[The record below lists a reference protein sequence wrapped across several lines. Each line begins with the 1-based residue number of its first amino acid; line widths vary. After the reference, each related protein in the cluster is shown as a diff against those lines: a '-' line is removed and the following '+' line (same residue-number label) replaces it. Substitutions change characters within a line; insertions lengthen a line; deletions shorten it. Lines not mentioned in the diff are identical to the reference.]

1 MNYDYDVLIV
11 GGGLVGGSLALALG
25 NTPLR
30 IGVIES
36 IPEEKR
42 LASSAGDRALAL
54 AWGSSLI
61 LDQIG
66 VWQGAE
72 KKATPIRHIH
82 VSDRGHF
89 GKLRMSAQ
97 REGVPALGYVATAR
111 TLEEEVAARLN
122 QSPVT
127 MICPASVVGL
137 KACGEAVHVSLRE
150 GDKSINLTARLLVAA
165 DGGNSTV
172 RQLLEIGQAIGDYAQ
187 TAIVTE
193 VETGKSSD
201 FTAYERFTPT
211 GPLAFLP
218 VAKKRYS
225 VVWTQKAAGAAA
237 LLAMPEKEFTD
248 HLQSAF
254 GYWLGKI
261 ALASRRQ
268 AFPLKLIRAERMTGE
283 RVVLVGNAMHQ
294 LHPVAGQ
301 GLNLGLRDIAMLAEM
316 LTARLEFGE
325 DIGEKAFLE
334 RYAQARQ
341 ADLNRVIRFTDTTV
355 RIFSTDFFPAAFA
368 RNAGLLAL
376 DRFQPGKRLLAQYA
390 MGLGNRIPRFG
401 PPLKINPWFQELP
414 L

>member
-11 GGGLVGGSLALALG
+11 GGGLVGGSLALALAD
-25 NTPLR
+25 TALR

-36 IPEEKR
+36 VPEDKR
-42 LASSAGDRALAL
+42 IASSAGDRALAL
-54 AWGSSLI
+54 AWGSAQI
-61 LDQIG
+61 LGQVG

-72 KKATPIRHIH
+72 KKAAPIRHIH
-82 VSDRGHF
+82 VSDQGYF
-89 GKLRMSAQ
+89 GKLRMSAE

-111 TLEEEVAARLN
+111 TLEEEVALRLS

-127 MICPASVVGL
+127 MICPASVIGL
-137 KACGEAVHVSLRE
+137 KAGSEAVHVSLRE
-150 GDKSINLTARLLVAA
+150 GNESINLTARLLVAA

-172 RQLLEIGQAIGDYAQ
+172 RKLLEIGQSIRDYGQ

-193 VETGKSSD
+193 VNTGKSGD
-201 FTAYERFTPT
+201 FTAYERFTPV

-225 VVWTQKAAGAAA
+225 VVWTQKADDAAE
-237 LLAMPEKEFTD
+237 LLAMPDSAFTD
-248 HLQSAF
+248 RLQSAF

-268 AFPLKLIRAERMTGE
+268 AFPLKLIRAERMADE
-283 RVVLVGNAMHQ
+283 RVVLIGNAMHQ

-301 GLNLGLRDIAMLAEM
+301 GLNLGLRDVAMLAEM
-316 LTARLEFGE
+316 LVARLAFGE
-325 DIGEKAFLE
+325 DIGERTFLE

-341 ADLNRVIRFTDTTV
+341 ADLDRVIRFTDSTV
-355 RIFSTDFFPAAFA
+355 RIFSTDFAPVALA

-376 DRFQPGKRLLAQYA
+376 DRFLPGKRLLAQYA

-401 PPLKINPWFQELP
+401 
-414 L
+414 

>member
-11 GGGLVGGSLALALG
+11 GGGLVGGSLALALAD
-25 NTPLR
+25 TALR

-36 IPEEKR
+36 VPEDKR
-42 LASSAGDRALAL
+42 IASSAGDRALAL
-54 AWGSSLI
+54 AWGSAQI
-61 LDQIG
+61 LGQVG

-72 KKATPIRHIH
+72 KKAAPIRHIH
-82 VSDRGHF
+82 VSDQGYF
-89 GKLRMSAQ
+89 GKLRMSAE

-111 TLEEEVAARLN
+111 TLEEEVALRLS

-127 MICPASVVGL
+127 MICPASVIGL
-137 KACGEAVHVSLRE
+137 KAGSEAVHVSLRE
-150 GDKSINLTARLLVAA
+150 GNESINLTARLLVAA

-172 RQLLEIGQAIGDYAQ
+172 RKLLEIGQSIRDYGQ

-193 VETGKSSD
+193 VNTGKSGD
-201 FTAYERFTPT
+201 FTAYERFTPV

-225 VVWTQKAAGAAA
+225 VVWTQKADDAAE
-237 LLAMPEKEFTD
+237 LLAMSDSAFTD
-248 HLQSAF
+248 RLQSAF

-268 AFPLKLIRAERMTGE
+268 AFPLKLIRAERMADE
-283 RVVLVGNAMHQ
+283 RVVLIGNAMHQ

-301 GLNLGLRDIAMLAEM
+301 GLNLGLRDVAMLAEM
-316 LTARLEFGE
+316 LVARLAFGE
-325 DIGEKAFLE
+325 DIGERTFLE

-341 ADLNRVIRFTDTTV
+341 ADLDRVIRFTDSTV
-355 RIFSTDFFPAAFA
+355 RIFSTDFAPVALA

-376 DRFQPGKRLLAQYA
+376 DRFLPGKRLLAQYA

-401 PPLKINPWFQELP
+401 
-414 L
+414 

>member
-11 GGGLVGGSLALALG
+11 GGGLVGGSLALALAD
-25 NTPLR
+25 TALR
-30 IGVIES
+30 IGVIEAV
-36 IPEEKR
+36 PEDKR
-42 LASSAGDRALAL
+42 IASSAGDRALAL
-54 AWGSSLI
+54 AWGSAQI
-61 LDQIG
+61 LGQVG

-72 KKATPIRHIH
+72 KKAAPIRHIH
-82 VSDRGHF
+82 VSDQGYF
-89 GKLRMSAQ
+89 GKLRMSAE

-111 TLEEEVAARLN
+111 TLEEEVAARLS

-127 MICPASVVGL
+127 MICPASVIGL
-137 KACGEAVHVSLRE
+137 KAGSEAVHVSLRE
-150 GDKSINLTARLLVAA
+150 GNESMNLTARLLVAA

-172 RQLLEIGQAIGDYAQ
+172 RKLLEIGQSIRDYGQ

-193 VETGKSSD
+193 VNTGKSGD
-201 FTAYERFTPT
+201 FTAYERFTPV

-225 VVWTQKAAGAAA
+225 VVWTQKADDAAE
-237 LLAMPEKEFTD
+237 LLAMSDSAFTD
-248 HLQSAF
+248 RLQSAF

-268 AFPLKLIRAERMTGE
+268 AFPLKLIRAERMADE
-283 RVVLVGNAMHQ
+283 RVVLIGNAMHQ

-301 GLNLGLRDIAMLAEM
+301 GLNLGLRDVAMLAEM
-316 LTARLEFGE
+316 LVARLVFGE
-325 DIGEKAFLE
+325 DIGERAFLE

-341 ADLNRVIRFTDTTV
+341 ADLDRVIRFTDSTV
-355 RIFSTDFFPAAFA
+355 RIFSTGFAPVALA

-401 PPLKINPWFQELP
+401 
-414 L
+414 

>member
-11 GGGLVGGSLALALG
+11 GGGLVGGSLALALAD
-25 NTPLR
+25 TALR

-36 IPEEKR
+36 VPEDKR
-42 LASSAGDRALAL
+42 IASSAGDRALAL
-54 AWGSSLI
+54 AWGSAQI
-61 LDQIG
+61 LGQVS

-72 KKATPIRHIH
+72 KKAAPIRHIH
-82 VSDRGHF
+82 VSDQGYF
-89 GKLRMSAQ
+89 GKLRMSAE

-111 TLEEEVAARLN
+111 TLEEEVALRLS

-127 MICPASVVGL
+127 MICPASVIGL
-137 KACGEAVHVSLRE
+137 KAGSEAVHVSLRE
-150 GDKSINLTARLLVAA
+150 GNESINLTARLLVAA

-172 RQLLEIGQAIGDYAQ
+172 RKLLEIGQSIRDYGQ

-193 VETGKSSD
+193 VNTGKSGD
-201 FTAYERFTPT
+201 FTAYERFTPV

-225 VVWTQKAAGAAA
+225 VVWTQKADDAAE
-237 LLAMPEKEFTD
+237 LLAMSDSAFTD
-248 HLQSAF
+248 RLQSAF

-268 AFPLKLIRAERMTGE
+268 AFPLKLIRAERMADE
-283 RVVLVGNAMHQ
+283 RVVLIGNAMHQ

-301 GLNLGLRDIAMLAEM
+301 GLNLGLRDVAMLAEM
-316 LTARLEFGE
+316 LVARLAFGE
-325 DIGEKAFLE
+325 DIGERTFLE

-341 ADLNRVIRFTDTTV
+341 ADLDRVIRFTDSTV
-355 RIFSTDFFPAAFA
+355 RIFSTDFAPVALA

-376 DRFQPGKRLLAQYA
+376 DRFLPGKRLLAQYA

-401 PPLKINPWFQELP
+401 
-414 L
+414 

>member
-11 GGGLVGGSLALALG
+11 GGGLVGGSLALALAD
-25 NTPLR
+25 TALR
-30 IGVIES
+30 IGVIEAV
-36 IPEEKR
+36 PEDKR
-42 LASSAGDRALAL
+42 IASSAGDRALAL
-54 AWGSSLI
+54 AWGSAQI
-61 LDQIG
+61 LGQVG

-72 KKATPIRHIH
+72 KKAAPIRHIH
-82 VSDRGHF
+82 VSDQGYF
-89 GKLRMSAQ
+89 GKLRMSAE

-111 TLEEEVAARLN
+111 TLEEEVALRLS

-127 MICPASVVGL
+127 MICPASVIGL
-137 KACGEAVHVSLRE
+137 KAGSEAVHVSLRE
-150 GDKSINLTARLLVAA
+150 GNESINLTARLLVAA

-172 RQLLEIGQAIGDYAQ
+172 RKLLEIGQSIRDYGQ

-193 VETGKSSD
+193 VNTGKSGD
-201 FTAYERFTPT
+201 FTAYERFTPV

-225 VVWTQKAAGAAA
+225 VVWTQKADDAAE
-237 LLAMPEKEFTD
+237 LLAMPDSAFTD
-248 HLQSAF
+248 RLQSAF

-268 AFPLKLIRAERMTGE
+268 AFPLKLIRAERMADE
-283 RVVLVGNAMHQ
+283 RVVLIGNAMHQ

-301 GLNLGLRDIAMLAEM
+301 GLNLGLRDVAMLAEM
-316 LTARLEFGE
+316 LVARLAFGE
-325 DIGEKAFLE
+325 DIGERTFLE

-341 ADLNRVIRFTDTTV
+341 ADLDRVIRFTDSTV
-355 RIFSTDFFPAAFA
+355 RIFSTDFAPVALA

-376 DRFQPGKRLLAQYA
+376 DRFLPGKRLLAQYA

-401 PPLKINPWFQELP
+401 
-414 L
+414 

>member
-11 GGGLVGGSLALALG
+11 GGGLVGGSLALALAD
-25 NTPLR
+25 TALR
-30 IGVIES
+30 IGVIEAV
-36 IPEEKR
+36 PEDKR
-42 LASSAGDRALAL
+42 IASSAGDRALAL
-54 AWGSSLI
+54 AWGSAQI
-61 LDQIG
+61 LGQVG

-72 KKATPIRHIH
+72 KKAAPIRHIH
-82 VSDRGHF
+82 VSDQGYF
-89 GKLRMSAQ
+89 GKLRMSAE

-111 TLEEEVAARLN
+111 TLEEEVALRLS

-127 MICPASVVGL
+127 MICPASVIGL
-137 KACGEAVHVSLRE
+137 KAGSEAVHVSLRE
-150 GDKSINLTARLLVAA
+150 GNESINLTARLLVAA

-172 RQLLEIGQAIGDYAQ
+172 RKLLEIGQSIRDYGQ

-193 VETGKSSD
+193 VNTGKSGD
-201 FTAYERFTPT
+201 FTAYERFTPV

-225 VVWTQKAAGAAA
+225 VVWTQKADDAAE
-237 LLAMPEKEFTD
+237 LLAMSDSAFTD
-248 HLQSAF
+248 RLQSAF

-268 AFPLKLIRAERMTGE
+268 AFPLKLIRAERMADE
-283 RVVLVGNAMHQ
+283 RVVLIGNAMHQ

-301 GLNLGLRDIAMLAEM
+301 GLNLGLRDVAMLAEM
-316 LTARLEFGE
+316 LGARLAFGE
-325 DIGEKAFLE
+325 DIGERTFLE

-341 ADLNRVIRFTDTTV
+341 ADLDRVIRFTDSTV
-355 RIFSTDFFPAAFA
+355 RIFSTDFAPVALA

-376 DRFQPGKRLLAQYA
+376 DRFLPGKRLLAQYA

-401 PPLKINPWFQELP
+401 
-414 L
+414 

>member
-11 GGGLVGGSLALALG
+11 GGGLVGGSLALALAD
-25 NTPLR
+25 TALR
-30 IGVIES
+30 IGVIEAV
-36 IPEEKR
+36 PEDKR
-42 LASSAGDRALAL
+42 IASSAGDRALAL
-54 AWGSSLI
+54 AWGSAQI
-61 LDQIG
+61 LGQVG

-72 KKATPIRHIH
+72 KKAAPIRHIH
-82 VSDRGHF
+82 VSDQGYF
-89 GKLRMSAQ
+89 GKLRMSAE

-111 TLEEEVAARLN
+111 TLEEEVALRLS

-127 MICPASVVGL
+127 MICPASVIGL
-137 KACGEAVHVSLRE
+137 KAGSEAVHVSLRE
-150 GDKSINLTARLLVAA
+150 GNESINLTARLLVAA

-172 RQLLEIGQAIGDYAQ
+172 RKLLEIGQSIRDYGQ

-193 VETGKSSD
+193 VNTGKSGD
-201 FTAYERFTPT
+201 FTAYERFTPV

-225 VVWTQKAAGAAA
+225 VVWTQKADDAAE
-237 LLAMPEKEFTD
+237 LLAMSDSAFTD
-248 HLQSAF
+248 RLQSAF

-268 AFPLKLIRAERMTGE
+268 AFPLKLIRAERMADE
-283 RVVLVGNAMHQ
+283 RVVLIGNAMHQ

-301 GLNLGLRDIAMLAEM
+301 GLNLGLRDVAMLAEM
-316 LTARLEFGE
+316 LVARLAFGE
-325 DIGEKAFLE
+325 DIGERTFLE

-341 ADLNRVIRFTDTTV
+341 ADLDRVIRFTDSTV
-355 RIFSTDFFPAAFA
+355 RIFSTDFAPVALA

-376 DRFQPGKRLLAQYA
+376 DRFLPGKRLLAQYA

-401 PPLKINPWFQELP
+401 
-414 L
+414 

>member
-11 GGGLVGGSLALALG
+11 GGGLVGGSLALALAD
-25 NTPLR
+25 TALR
-30 IGVIES
+30 IGVIEAV
-36 IPEEKR
+36 PEDKR
-42 LASSAGDRALAL
+42 IASSAGDRALAL
-54 AWGSSLI
+54 AWGSAQI
-61 LDQIG
+61 LGQVG

-72 KKATPIRHIH
+72 KKAAPIRHIH
-82 VSDRGHF
+82 VSDQGYF
-89 GKLRMSAQ
+89 GKLRMSAE

-111 TLEEEVAARLN
+111 TLEEEVAARLS

-127 MICPASVVGL
+127 MICPASVIGL
-137 KACGEAVHVSLRE
+137 KAGSEAVHVSLRE
-150 GDKSINLTARLLVAA
+150 GNESMNLTARLLVAA

-172 RQLLEIGQAIGDYAQ
+172 RKLLEIGQSIRDYGQ

-193 VETGKSSD
+193 VNTGKSGD
-201 FTAYERFTPT
+201 FTAYERFTPV

-225 VVWTQKAAGAAA
+225 VVWTQKADDAAE
-237 LLAMPEKEFTD
+237 LLAMSDSAFTD
-248 HLQSAF
+248 RLQSAF

-268 AFPLKLIRAERMTGE
+268 AFPLKLIRAERMADE
-283 RVVLVGNAMHQ
+283 RVVLIGNAMHQ

-301 GLNLGLRDIAMLAEM
+301 GLNLGLRDVAMLAEM
-316 LTARLEFGE
+316 LVARLVFGE
-325 DIGEKAFLE
+325 DIGERAFLE

-341 ADLNRVIRFTDTTV
+341 ADLDRVIRFTDSTV
-355 RIFSTDFFPAAFA
+355 RIFSTDFAPVALA

-376 DRFQPGKRLLAQYA
+376 DRFLPGKRLLAQYA

-401 PPLKINPWFQELP
+401 
-414 L
+414 

>member
-11 GGGLVGGSLALALG
+11 GGGLVGGSLALALAD
-25 NTPLR
+25 TALR
-30 IGVIES
+30 IGVIEAV
-36 IPEEKR
+36 PEDKR
-42 LASSAGDRALAL
+42 IASSAGDRALAL
-54 AWGSSLI
+54 AWGSAQI
-61 LDQIG
+61 LGQVG

-72 KKATPIRHIH
+72 KKAAPIRHIH
-82 VSDRGHF
+82 VSDQGYF
-89 GKLRMSAQ
+89 GKLRMSAE

-111 TLEEEVAARLN
+111 TLEEEVALRLS

-127 MICPASVVGL
+127 MICPASVIGL
-137 KACGEAVHVSLRE
+137 KAGSEAVHVSLRE
-150 GDKSINLTARLLVAA
+150 GNESINLTARLLVAA

-172 RQLLEIGQAIGDYAQ
+172 RKLLEIGQSIRDYGQ

-193 VETGKSSD
+193 VNTGKSGD
-201 FTAYERFTPT
+201 FTAYERFTPV

-225 VVWTQKAAGAAA
+225 VVWTQKADDAAE
-237 LLAMPEKEFTD
+237 LLAMSDSAFTD
-248 HLQSAF
+248 RLQSAF

-268 AFPLKLIRAERMTGE
+268 AFPLKLIRAERMADE
-283 RVVLVGNAMHQ
+283 RVVLIGNAMHQ

-301 GLNLGLRDIAMLAEM
+301 GLNLGLRDVAMLAEM
-316 LTARLEFGE
+316 LVARLAFGE
-325 DIGEKAFLE
+325 DIGERTFLE

-341 ADLNRVIRFTDTTV
+341 ADLDRVIRFTDSTV
-355 RIFSTDFFPAAFA
+355 RIFSTDFAPVALA

-401 PPLKINPWFQELP
+401 
-414 L
+414 

>member
-11 GGGLVGGSLALALG
+11 GGGLVGGSLALALAD
-25 NTPLR
+25 TALR
-30 IGVIES
+30 IGVIEAV
-36 IPEEKR
+36 PEDKR
-42 LASSAGDRALAL
+42 IASSAGDRALAL
-54 AWGSSLI
+54 AWGSAQI
-61 LDQIG
+61 LGQVG

-72 KKATPIRHIH
+72 KKAAPIRHIH
-82 VSDRGHF
+82 VSDQGYF
-89 GKLRMSAQ
+89 GKLRMSAE

-111 TLEEEVAARLN
+111 TLEEEVALRLS

-127 MICPASVVGL
+127 MICPASVIGL
-137 KACGEAVHVSLRE
+137 KAGSEAVHVSLRE
-150 GDKSINLTARLLVAA
+150 GNESINLTARLLVAA

-172 RQLLEIGQAIGDYAQ
+172 RKLLEIGQSIRDYGQ

-193 VETGKSSD
+193 VNTGKSGD
-201 FTAYERFTPT
+201 FTAYERFTPV

-225 VVWTQKAAGAAA
+225 VVWTQKADDAAE
-237 LLAMPEKEFTD
+237 LLAMSDSAFTD
-248 HLQSAF
+248 RLQSAF

-268 AFPLKLIRAERMTGE
+268 AFPLKLIRAERMADE
-283 RVVLVGNAMHQ
+283 RVVLIGNAMHQ

-301 GLNLGLRDIAMLAEM
+301 GLNLGLRDVAMLAEM
-316 LTARLEFGE
+316 LVARLVFGE
-325 DIGEKAFLE
+325 DIGERAFLE

-341 ADLNRVIRFTDTTV
+341 ADLDRVIRFTDSTV
-355 RIFSTDFFPAAFA
+355 RIFSTDFAPVALA

-401 PPLKINPWFQELP
+401 
-414 L
+414 

>member
-11 GGGLVGGSLALALG
+11 GGGLVGGSLALALAD
-25 NTPLR
+25 TALR

-36 IPEEKR
+36 VPEDKR
-42 LASSAGDRALAL
+42 IASSAGDRALAL
-54 AWGSSLI
+54 AWGSAQI
-61 LDQIG
+61 LGQVG

-72 KKATPIRHIH
+72 KKAAPIRHIH
-82 VSDRGHF
+82 VSDQGYF
-89 GKLRMSAQ
+89 GKLRMSAE

-111 TLEEEVAARLN
+111 TLEEEVALRLS

-127 MICPASVVGL
+127 MICPASVIGL
-137 KACGEAVHVSLRE
+137 KAGSEAVHVSLRE
-150 GDKSINLTARLLVAA
+150 GNESINLTARLLVAA

-172 RQLLEIGQAIGDYAQ
+172 RKLLEIGQSIRDYGQ

-193 VETGKSSD
+193 VNTGKSGD
-201 FTAYERFTPT
+201 FTAYERFTPV

-225 VVWTQKAAGAAA
+225 VVWTQKADDAAE
-237 LLAMPEKEFTD
+237 LLAMPDSAFTD
-248 HLQSAF
+248 RLQSAF

-268 AFPLKLIRAERMTGE
+268 AFPLKLIRAERMADE
-283 RVVLVGNAMHQ
+283 RVVLIGNAMHQ

-301 GLNLGLRDIAMLAEM
+301 GLNLGLRDVAMLAEM
-316 LTARLEFGE
+316 LVARLAFGE
-325 DIGEKAFLE
+325 DIGERTFLE

-341 ADLNRVIRFTDTTV
+341 ADLDRVIRFTDSTV
-355 RIFSTDFFPAAFA
+355 RIFSTDFAPVALA

-401 PPLKINPWFQELP
+401 
-414 L
+414 